1 MKQRLI
7 VFEIGCAEQEPPL
20 TARSV
25 LGMAGSLPLL
35 SLNHIS
41 RVVKDVQ
48 ASIDFFVRVLGF
60 IEIKR
65 PSSFHFEGA
74 WCALAAAGHCWRPV
88 IPRVNYIGRPIRC
101 VLHPDACQLTT

>member
-1 MKQRLI
+1 M
-7 VFEIGCAEQEPPL
+7 E
-20 TARSV
+20 
-25 LGMAGSLPLL
+25 MAKSLPLL

-48 ASIDFFVRVLGF
+48 ASIDFYVGVLGF

-74 WCALAAAGHCWRPV
+74 WCAL
-88 IPRVNYIGRPIRC
+88 
-101 VLHPDACQLTT
+101 

>member
-1 MKQRLI
+1 
-7 VFEIGCAEQEPPL
+7 
-20 TARSV
+20 
-25 LGMAGSLPLL
+25 MADSLPLL

-48 ASIDFFVRVLGF
+48 ASIDFYTRVLGF

-88 IPRVNYIGRPIRC
+88 RMRDLY
-101 VLHPDACQLTT
+101 